1 MKRKTGFIGTGTMG
15 LPMAQQLANAALEPL
30 IHDLSK
36 DRIAPLLD
44 KGAIWCESLTELAQ
58 HCDTVF
64 LSLPGPR
71 QVEAV
76 VAGSGG
82 LLDKLARG
90 SAIVDLSTSSVA
102 TARSME
108 KLCAAKGIGFLD
120 SPVSGGEKRAADGSL
135 ILMVGGK
142 EQTLEQVRPQL
153 QLLSR
158 EILHLGGAGCGTVA
172 KLINNQLYLCGEIL
186 FYEGLAL
193 ASKAGLDLEQLVH
206 ILDESGAGGVHTKL
220 AERVLAGRFDDNTF
234 ALALAEKDVSLSLQA
249 GDSLGVPMGVT
260 AAAHDIFREA
270 RDAGMGEK
278 NFWAAVRI
286 IEDKA
291 DTAICK
297 QEGEPK

>member
-102 TARSME
+102 TARRME

-186 FYEGLAL
+186 CYEGLAL

-206 ILDESGAGGVHTKL
+206 IRDESGAGGVHTKL
-220 AERVLAGRFDDNTF
+220 AERVLAGQRKARELGKTWGGSTPGRLIWLTQDQVDAILSMNESGKSKASIARATGVSRPTVYRIVSQHARLNDDT
-234 ALALAEKDVSLSLQA
+234 ELQ
-249 GDSLGVPMGVT
+249 
-260 AAAHDIFREA
+260 
-270 RDAGMGEK
+270 
-278 NFWAAVRI
+278 
-286 IEDKA
+286 
-291 DTAICK
+291 
-297 QEGEPK
+297 